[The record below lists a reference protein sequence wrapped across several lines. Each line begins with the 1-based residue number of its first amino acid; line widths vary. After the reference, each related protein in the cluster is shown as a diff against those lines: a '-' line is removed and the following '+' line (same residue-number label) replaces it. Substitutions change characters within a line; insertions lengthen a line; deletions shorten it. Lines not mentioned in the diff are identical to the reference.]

1 MPEQNLS
8 FRRDL
13 LGVDYPVMTI
23 KIASEKVLAYCRL
36 LGDENPLYTDLKD
49 TPQKELKEVL
59 VPATYLSSY
68 VSAKRYPDIELD
80 FPGVMVKGGQS
91 IEMLKRVQA
100 GEELDLKVH
109 LKDVFTKTGRSGTM
123 AFAVWKTTFSQKNG
137 EVVAIAQDHYI
148 YYPKKSSKI

>member
-1 MPEQNLS
+1 MPKQNLS

-23 KIASEKVLAYCRL
+23 KITSEKVLAYCRL
-36 LGDENPLYTDLKD
+36 LGDENSLYTDLK
-49 TPQKELKEVL
+49 EVEEVL

-123 AFAVWKTTFSQKNG
+123 AFAVWKTTFSQKDG
-137 EVVAIAQDHYI
+137 EVVAIAQDHYV
-148 YYPKKSSKI
+148 YYPKKPSKT